1 MDRQDLL
8 WDENKNGL
16 REIFLTSY
24 EQMKADFLN
33 PNRKKIIQEEFYA
46 SLDKSFRRAINYQ
59 KNHPEWILSY
69 VSFTRLLQNTLL
81 GNYGYQI
88 DLMNERLYFDDNAQQ
103 GFWCPKF
110 VFDYVHHDFSLAANL
125 VKRHSVRVQEYEIL
139 EIQQTFLQPYYM
151 VADFFLTELLPS
163 IIEVDSF
170 HLICKADKIHFITGY
185 YREQP
190 NWLWVYQKDVESV

>member
-81 GNYGYQI
+81 GNHGYQI

-103 GFWCPKF
+103 GFWC
-110 VFDYVHHDFSLAANL
+110 
-125 VKRHSVRVQEYEIL
+125 KR
-139 EIQQTFLQPYYM
+139 QT
-151 VADFFLTELLPS
+151 
-163 IIEVDSF
+163 
-170 HLICKADKIHFITGY
+170 
-185 YREQP
+185 
-190 NWLWVYQKDVESV
+190 